1 MWNHVPWK
9 GGTMY
14 SSVLSATISGVEG
27 VPVLVEA
34 DVSNGLPVFSMVGY
48 LSSRVRE
55 AQERV
60 WTALRNTGL
69 SFPPKR
75 ITVNLSPADIRKEG
89 TRFDL
94 PIAAA
99 LLGAFGYLQ
108 TDKLRGVCMAGE
120 LGLNGQIKSVRGILP
135 IVDTAVRNGC
145 RFCIIPAA
153 NLSETREFTGIRILG
168 VGSLAEFM
176 EQAKLQDWG
185 IPEPPALREK
195 NGKKTG
201 EEAGRQ
207 EEEEGYQE
215 DFADVFGQEAAKRA
229 AVIAAAGFHN
239 ILFIGT
245 KGAGKTM
252 IASRLPSI
260 FPPLD
265 EEERMELSRIYSVAG
280 LLGKQRAM
288 IRTRPFRNPHHTATA
303 KALAGGGAYPL
314 PGEITLAHKGILF
327 LDELPEFSRTALEIL
342 RQPLEQGKICISRV
356 HGNYEFPADFLLAA
370 AMNPCPCGYYPDRNR
385 CSCTRHQVE
394 TYLGK
399 ISGPLLDR
407 FDICTEMREVPG
419 EKIRKGRSGKT
430 SEEIRREVGQVH
442 EIQKERYKGTKIR
455 FNGRLSGKET
465 EKYCVMEKEAE
476 RLLAKAYA
484 KLGLSVRGYHKIL
497 KTSRTIAD
505 LDRSEKILENHV
517 GEAVCY
523 RALDKK
529 YWK

>member
-1 MWNHVPWK
+1 
-9 GGTMY
+9 MY

-99 LLGAFGYLQ
+99 LLGAFGYL
-108 TDKLRGVCMAGE
+108 DKEKLQGVCMAGE
-120 LGLNGQIKSVRGILP
+120 LGLNGEMKGVRGILP
-135 IVDTAVRNGC
+135 IVDTAVKNGC
-145 RFCIIPAA
+145 WLCIIPQK
-153 NLSETREFTGIRILG
+153 NLSETKEFQGIPILG
-168 VGSLAEFM
+168 VDSLGEFL
-176 EQAKLQDWG
+176 ELAKLENWG
-185 IPEPPALREK
+185 IPK
-195 NGKKTG
+195 QCKKEESTG
-201 EEAGRQ
+201 EIQ
-207 EEEEGYQE
+207 ENEGEGVGAQTERSEEYQE
-215 DFADVFGQEAAKRA
+215 DFADILGQEAAKRA

-252 IASRLPSI
+252 IAARLPTL

-265 EEERMELSRIYSVAG
+265 REDSMELSRIYSVAG
-280 LLGKQRAM
+280 LLGADRPM
-288 IRTRPFRNPHHTATA
+288 IRTRPFRSPHHTATA
-303 KALAGGGAYPL
+303 KSLAGGGAYPL

-327 LDELPEFSRTALEIL
+327 LDELPEFSRSSLEIL
-342 RQPLEQGKICISRV
+342 RQPLEQGKIYISRV

-385 CSCTRHQVE
+385 CVCTKHQVE

-407 FDICTEMREVPG
+407 FDICTEMREVPK
-419 EKIRKGRSGKT
+419 EKLKNRKPGKT
-430 SEEIRREVGQVH
+430 SREIRREIVKVH
-442 EIQKERYKGTKIR
+442 EIQKERYRGTGVC
-455 FNGRLSGKET
+455 FNGRLSGKEA
-465 EKYCVMEKEAE
+465 EKYCVMDKEGK
-476 RLLAKAYA
+476 RLLEKVYE
-484 KLGLSVRGYHKIL
+484 KLGLSVRGYYKIL
-497 KTSRTIAD
+497 KTARTIAD
-505 LDRSEKILENHV
+505 LEGSEKIQEGHIS
-517 GEAVCY
+517 EAVCY